1 MPVFLVIGIPLTAFL
16 VLAAAFAVILRRTSR
31 VLIETRDTEQFR
43 RAVDD
48 LASRIDQSLG
58 GAIERIDA
66 VRRHLLDTAGIADN
80 LAAATDA
87 VARYTDEAS
96 ALHGPVPADEVRAA
110 LLAELDRAGRAL
122 EMVEHGARLL
132 DAVTG
137 PQAELEAQTAIK
149 RGYLNLLHAREAIV
163 RHADDLATGRPQA
176 QRLWL
181 SRRPPRRS

>member
-1 MPVFLVIGIPLTAFL
+1 MPAILFIVVPVLAFVILTAAFL
-16 VLAAAFAVILRRTSR
+16 TILRRASR
-31 VLIETRDTEQFR
+31 VLADTRDADQFR

-48 LASRIDQSLG
+48 LAGRIDLSLA

-66 VRRHLLDTAGIADN
+66 VRRHLLDAAVIADD
-80 LAAATDA
+80 LAAAQDA
-87 VARYTDEAS
+87 VVRYTDEAS
-96 ALHGPVPADEVRAA
+96 GLHGPVPADEVRAA

-122 EMVEHGARLL
+122 EMVEHGTHQL
-132 DAVTG
+132 DTLTG

-163 RHADDLATGRPQA
+163 RHADDLATGRPPE

-181 SRRPPRRS
+181 TRRPRRGP

>member
-1 MPVFLVIGIPLTAFL
+1 MPVFLVIAIPLMAFL
-16 VLAAAFAVILRRTSR
+16 VLATAFVVILRRTSR
-31 VLIETRDTEQFR
+31 VLIETRDADQFR

-48 LASRIDQSLG
+48 LAGRIDQSLG

-66 VRRHLLDTAGIADN
+66 VRRHLLDAALIADN

-87 VARYTDEAS
+87 VARYADEAS

-110 LLAELDRAGRAL
+110 LLAELDRAARAL
-122 EMVEHGARLL
+122 EMVDHGARLL
-132 DAVTG
+132 DTVAG

-149 RGYLNLLHAREAIV
+149 RGYLNLLHAREAIA

-181 SRRPPRRS
+181 TRRPPRQP